1 MKVFI
6 SLFTQTLLSVFV
18 IIAAPVIGVIL
29 LLWWIVAGIIGVVIP
44 KLNLFPLGRMYR
56 KATKWM
62 KAHTGEDL
70 SAYRIVFSLFLMF
83 FEGFRKIRK
92 LIR

>member
-6 SLFTQTLLSVFV
+6 SLFTQTLLSVLV

-44 KLNLFPLGRMYR
+44 KWNLFPLGRMYR

>member
-6 SLFTQTLLSVFV
+6 SLFAQTLLSVFV
-18 IIAAPVIGVIL
+18 IIATPVIGVIL

>member
-18 IIAAPVIGVIL
+18 IIATPVIGVIL

>member
-1 MKVFI
+1 MKDFI

-92 LIR
+92 LMR

>member
-18 IIAAPVIGVIL
+18 IIAAPFVGL
-29 LLWWIVAGIIGVVIP
+29 LLLVWWIFAGIVGIVFP
-44 KLNLFPLGRMYR
+44 KVNLFPVGRMYR
-56 KATKWM
+56 KASKWM

-83 FEGFRKIRK
+83 FEGFWKIRK

>member
-1 MKVFI
+1 MKDFI
-6 SLFTQTLLSVFV
+6 SLFAQTLLSVFV

-29 LLWWIVAGIIGVVIP
+29 LVWWIVAGIVGVVFP
-44 KLNLFPLGRMYR
+44 KVNLFPLGRMFR
-56 KATKWM
+56 KASKWM
-62 KAHTGEDL
+62 EAHTGEDL

-83 FEGFRKIRK
+83 FQGFRKIRK